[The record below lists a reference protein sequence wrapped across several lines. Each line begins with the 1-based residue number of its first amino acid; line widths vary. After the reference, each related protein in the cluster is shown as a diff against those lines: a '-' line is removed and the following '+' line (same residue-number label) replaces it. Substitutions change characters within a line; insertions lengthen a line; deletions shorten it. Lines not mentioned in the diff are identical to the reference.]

1 MSVSKIVEKT
11 ESEVQWANVTVNDLT
26 VFGDLKVNGSLTT
39 SLLAQIPT
47 QTLLN
52 NPAGSTFT
60 ISAPTPSVPLTFL
73 NDPNTDFD
81 LSNFSSGRLIFNNIG
96 VYKVVVSLGNCI
108 ASNIAP
114 NTYGN
119 FSIVA
124 NLHQQFNNINQTDQ
138 SQTLSEPLA
147 SIISYATAPPVLL
160 VPPGNFS
167 MVHEFI
173 FNVTS
178 DITGTFSPYIQF
190 LITFPAPTGNVQ
202 LSQIAPFGTSD
213 LVNNL
218 QVIKL

>member
-11 ESEVQWANVTVNDLT
+11 EEEVKWANVTVNDLT

-52 NPAGSTFT
+52 NPSGSTFN
-60 ISAPTPSVPLTFL
+60 IVAPSPSIPLTFI
-73 NDPNTDFD
+73 NDPNSDFNISD
-81 LSNFSSGRLIFNNIG
+81 LSSGRLIFNSKG

-119 FSIVA
+119 YSIVA
-124 NLHQQFNNINQTDQ
+124 NLHEQFNNVGQTTQ
-138 SQTLSEPLA
+138 TQTLSQPL
-147 SIISYATAPPVLL
+147 SSLISYATTPPVLL
-160 VPPGNFS
+160 VPIGNFS
-167 MVHEFI
+167 LVHQFI

-178 DITGTFSPYIQF
+178 DITNSFNPYVQF
-190 LITFPAPTGNVQ
+190 LITFPSPTGNVQ
-202 LSQIAPFGTSD
+202 LSQIAPFGVSN